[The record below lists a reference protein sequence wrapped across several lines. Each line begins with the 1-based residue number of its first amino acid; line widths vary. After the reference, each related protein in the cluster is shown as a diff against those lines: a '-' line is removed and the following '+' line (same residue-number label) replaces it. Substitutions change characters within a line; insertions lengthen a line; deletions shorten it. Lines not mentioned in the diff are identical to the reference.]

1 MTDLF
6 SPLKIGDLNL
16 PNRIVMAPLTRS
28 RATLERVPTPMMAE
42 HYVQRA
48 AAGLIIAEATNVVPQ
63 SIAWDCAP
71 GIFTPEQVQA
81 WAKVV
86 RAVHDAGGRIA
97 LQLWHGGRVACDRSA
112 DPKPALSPSGV
123 NENMEAITVWGAGPE
138 GKFIKLKATP
148 SREMSVAE
156 IKATI
161 RAFAAAARACKEVG
175 FDAIELH
182 GANGYLPHQFLSP
195 FLNRR
200 TDEYGGTPEKRA
212 RFAVEAVHAMM
223 EHYPPAL
230 VGMRISPYSDYNGAA
245 DPEPEP
251 AYRFLAKTLN
261 ADGLGFMEMADTS
274 FWYGRFE
281 RSRMLDLVKP
291 VFAGRLIANGGIEPA
306 QANELISTG
315 AVDAV
320 SFGRLWMAN
329 PDLPERIR
337 RGGPYAKP
345 VLRRSYGG
353 GPDGYNDYP
362 TLAQERAKQGA

>member
-1 MTDLF
+1 MADLF
-6 SPLKIGDLNL
+6 SPLDIGDLHL

-28 RATLERVPTPMMAE
+28 RATIERVPTPMMAE

-71 GIFTPEQVQA
+71 GIFTQPQIDA
-81 WAKVV
+81 WKKVV

-123 NENMEAITVWGAGPE
+123 NENMDAITVWGIGPE

-148 SREMSVAE
+148 SREMTLDE
-156 IKATI
+156 I
-161 RAFAAAARACKEVG
+161 RATVKAFGVAARACKEAG

-212 RFAVEAVHAMM
+212 RFAIEVVHAMM
-223 EHYPPAL
+223 EHYPPSL

-245 DPEPEP
+245 DPDPAP
-251 AYRFLAKTLN
+251 AYRFLVGELN
-261 ADGLGFMEMADTS
+261 RARLGFLELADTS

-291 VFAGRLIANGGIEPA
+291 VFDGRLIANGGIEPA
-306 QANELISTG
+306 QANELIAQG

-337 RGGPYAKP
+337 RGGPFAKP

-362 TLAQERAKQGA
+362 TLAAEKA